1 MGDQDRQEILCKG
14 CGKLVTGSIEK
25 QSCEDRD
32 VYCSQCM
39 MTRAER
45 YIKDTPVE
53 KPKLQRLRET
63 VAWKVAM
70 ISVIIIC
77 FGVIAYQAPRIMSA
91 TKDPKP
97 IRMGSYDTDEITD
110 KCIKNLWQIAYL
122 IQQGRPAAGQA
133 LACPATGKPY
143 LIRAGANA
151 EVHCPNP
158 GVHGFRDI
166 LVTKKNPVPEL
177 KK

>member
-1 MGDQDRQEILCKG
+1 MGDQERQEMLCKG
-14 CGKLVTGSIEK
+14 CGGPVTGNIEK
-25 QSCEDRD
+25 QPGKDED

-39 MTRAER
+39 MDRAES
-45 YIKDTPVE
+45 YIKDVSAE
-53 KPKLQRLRET
+53 KPKLLRFRET
-63 VAWKVAM
+63 LAWKVAM
-70 ISVIIIC
+70 ISIVLIC
-77 FGVIAYQAPRIMSA
+77 FGIIAYQVPRIISA

-97 IRMGSYDTDEITD
+97 IRMGSYETDEVTD

-133 LACPATGKPY
+133 LVCPASGKPY
-143 LIRAGANA
+143 LIKSDANTEA
-151 EVHCPNP
+151 HCPNP
-158 GVHGFRDI
+158 GSHGFRDI